1 MQEMTVDSIRVS
13 LMNYQRVVI
22 LKEMESDRHL
32 PIWIGPAEAD
42 AIAVKLQGISVP
54 RPLTHDLLQ
63 SVIDNLGAEISYI
76 RINDLKNDTFFA
88 KIGVS
93 MNGKKVEVDS
103 RPSDAIALAV
113 TGAGPHLRG
122 RQRFGKGGDSARRGH
137 GPSDFQGGLVL
148 GGRGQA
154 YEGEGRGAAEDV
166 RLYRLHQHAG
176 PGGHRPGRGEGEARG
191 EGHCHG
197 ELRRVSEPERSC

>member
-22 LKEMESDRHL
+22 LKEMESNRHL

-54 RPLTHDLLQ
+54 RPLTHDLMQ

-113 TGAGPHLRG
+113 RAQVPIYAEDNVLEKAGIQLDADTGRPIASEEMGEVDEDKPTKVREEEL
-122 RQRFGKGGDSARRGH
+122 QRMSAFT
-137 GPSDFQGGLVL
+137 DFINTLDLEDIGE
-148 GGRGQA
+148 GQA
-154 YEGEGRGAAEDV
+154 KEKPEEKGTT
-166 RLYRLHQHAG
+166 
-176 PGGHRPGRGEGEARG
+176 
-191 EGHCHG
+191 
-197 ELRRVSEPERSC
+197 SEN